1 MPSASQ
7 APCALH
13 SVVGLKVQRA
23 DTLGIE
29 GESTFICVL
38 TCALTQNYS
47 VIFKDCGTLICPRCW
62 TFGQFPVV
70 VGTDIIPGG
79 KGFLCRPTAS
89 GSGSRLGGVILGC
102 MWAGFRAHGSPAGPP
117 GKEESVSA
125 SLAPDQPGWPPPSS
139 GASVCPSRAL
149 DLSAC
154 SVLAHLIPPPGCVHL
169 T

>member
-23 DTLGIE
+23 VTLGIE

-47 VIFKDCGTLICPRCW
+47 VIFKECGTLICPRCW
-62 TFGQFPVV
+62 TFRQFPVV
-70 VGTDIIPGG
+70 MGTDIIPGG
-79 KGFLCRPTAS
+79 KGFLRHPTAS

-125 SLAPDQPGWPPPSS
+125 SLAPVPSLDGHLRPRAPPYALHVPLTSVPALSWLISS
-139 GASVCPSRAL
+139 LHQAVS
-149 DLSAC
+149 
-154 SVLAHLIPPPGCVHL
+154 